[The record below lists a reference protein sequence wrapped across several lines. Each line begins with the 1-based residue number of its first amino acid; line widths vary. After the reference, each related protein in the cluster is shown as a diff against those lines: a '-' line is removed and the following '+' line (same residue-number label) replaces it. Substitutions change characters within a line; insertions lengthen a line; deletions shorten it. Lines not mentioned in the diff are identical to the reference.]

1 MRRLAALPILAV
13 LAAPALLAPGRAGAQ
28 PAQAPAMFE
37 TLLAER
43 AIIAV
48 VDAIDREVDA
58 KDWAA
63 LASRFAP
70 TLRVDFSSLTGQPPA
85 TIPAAALLGAWQ
97 ANLTAAKT
105 SLHLRTNHQ
114 VTLAGDRASV
124 VSHGYAWNR
133 MEGNGDPLWEV
144 WGVYQHTLLRDGATW
159 RVDGFTFRMTAQRG
173 NAWVRDTPGR

>member
-1 MRRLAALPILAV
+1 MRAAALALSL
-13 LAAPALLAPGRAGAQ
+13 LAAPAAA
-28 PAQAPAMFE
+28 APA
-37 TLLAER
+37 TLEALLDER
-43 AIIAV
+43 AAIAV

-63 LASRFAP
+63 LPARFAP
-70 TLRVDFSSLTGQPPA
+70 QVRIDFSSLTGQPPA

-97 ANLTAAKT
+97 GNLTAAKT

-114 VTLAGDRASV
+114 VTLAGDRATV

-133 MEGNGDPLWEV
+133 MEGNGDPMWEV
-144 WGVYQHTLLRDGATW
+144 WGTYEHGLVRDGAGW
-159 RVDGFTFRMTAQRG
+159 RVEAFTFRMTAQRG